1 MRVKDPVFFE
11 KFGVRRRGKS
21 CASQAYHYP
30 RRSVSSFFPEFDSV
44 PYFVTRKIYA
54 CQVKESETKNIAR
67 FSPHDLSPEAVPFW
81 LSPCFLDEAII
92 PDRGMPSTM
101 VIAHLIMSRVEP
113 PISTFNIFNSPTF
126 QTFLP
131 RPGSKIFEQT

>member
-1 MRVKDPVFFE
+1 M
-11 KFGVRRRGKS
+11 GRRRGKS
-21 CASQAYHYP
+21 PHLKRMTIRDDLCH
-30 RRSVSSFFPEFDSV
+30 RFFPEFDSV

-67 FSPHDLSPEAVPFW
+67 FSPDDLNPEAVPFW
-81 LSPCFLDEAII
+81 LSPCSLDEAII

-113 PISTFNIFNSPTF
+113 PISTFNIYF
-126 QTFLP
+126 QQPNVSNFFAEARLEN
-131 RPGSKIFEQT
+131 F